1 MSADAL
7 SLARPWLA
15 PLLRSAAL
23 GAVLGG
29 LGVLALRVG
38 PEAPAL
44 GSATELARGG
54 VHLVDALNGRL
65 GPVWVPMLLVALR
78 VGWLA
83 ARALRT
89 RHGHGPPASPVR
101 PELGQLAPL
110 FAALGLCGTV
120 WGLSFAFD
128 ALGGG
133 DFLSR
138 LPVLLA
144 GLGAAMTSTLL
155 GLGLQIATLVIA
167 TLNPAWSR
175 VQVQRS
181 AGGVSFE
188 LEGNALGDDA
198 AGLEAL
204 VLALRARQPE
214 ALRLELVRAVPDEWH
229 ARIRD
234 VLWRRLDSA
243 LPVREVRV

>member
-1 MSADAL
+1 MTAGTL
-7 SLARPWLA
+7 PLGRPWLA
-15 PLLRSAAL
+15 PLLRSATL

-29 LGVLALRVG
+29 LAVLALRVE
-38 PEAPAL
+38 PEARAL
-44 GSATELARGG
+44 GPAAGLASGALR
-54 VHLVDALNGRL
+54 LVDALSGRL
-65 GPVWVPMLLVALR
+65 GPVWIPMLLVASR
-78 VGWLA
+78 VAWLA
-83 ARALRT
+83 GRALRT

-128 ALGGG
+128 ALGAG

-144 GLGAAMTSTLL
+144 GLGAAITSTLL

-167 TLNPAWSR
+167 THNPAWTRAR
-175 VQVQRS
+175 VHRIAESVR
-181 AGGVSFE
+181 FE
-188 LEGNALGDDA
+188 LEGHALGDGA
-198 AGLEAL
+198 AGLEAM

-214 ALRLELVRAVPDEWH
+214 ALRLELVRGVPDEWQ

-243 LPVREVRV
+243 LPIRAVRV

>member
-1 MSADAL
+1 MSAGAL
-7 SLARPWLA
+7 PLGRPWLA
-15 PLLRSAAL
+15 AMLRSATL

-29 LGVLALRVG
+29 LVVLALRVG
-38 PEAPAL
+38 PEPPAL
-44 GSATELARGG
+44 GSAAGLARGALG
-54 VHLVDALNGRL
+54 LVDALSGRL
-65 GPVWVPMLLVALR
+65 GPVWIPMLLVASR
-78 VGWLA
+78 VAWLA
-83 ARALRT
+83 GRALRT

-128 ALGGG
+128 ALGAG

-155 GLGLQIATLVIA
+155 GLGLQIATLLIA
-167 TLNPAWSR
+167 TTNPAWSR
-175 VQVQRS
+175 ARVHRIAQ
-181 AGGVSFE
+181 GVSFE
-188 LEGNALGDDA
+188 LEGHALGDGA

-204 VLALRARQPE
+204 VLALQARQPE
-214 ALRLELVRAVPDEWH
+214 ALRLELVHGVPDEWH

-234 VLWRRLDSA
+234 ALWRRLDSA
-243 LPVREVRV
+243 LPIRPVRV

>member
-1 MSADAL
+1 MSVGAL
-7 SLARPWLA
+7 ALRRPWLA
-15 PLLRSAAL
+15 PVLRSAAL

-29 LGVLALRVG
+29 LAVLALRVAPG
-38 PEAPAL
+38 PPAL
-44 GSATELARGG
+44 GSAGELVRWGLR
-54 VHLVDALNGRL
+54 LVDALNGKL
-65 GPVWVPMLLVALR
+65 GPVWIPMLLVASR
-78 VGWLA
+78 VAWLA
-83 ARALRT
+83 GRALRT
-89 RHGHGPPASPVR
+89 RHGHGPPAAPVR

-128 ALGGG
+128 ALGDG

-138 LPVLLA
+138 LPVLLG

-167 TLNPAWSR
+167 TTNPAWSR
-175 VQVQRS
+175 VRVHRIPQS
-181 AGGVSFE
+181 VSFE
-188 LEGNALGDDA
+188 LEGNPLGEGA

-214 ALRLELVRAVPDEWH
+214 ALRLELVRGLPDDWH

-243 LPVREVRV
+243 LPVREVRL